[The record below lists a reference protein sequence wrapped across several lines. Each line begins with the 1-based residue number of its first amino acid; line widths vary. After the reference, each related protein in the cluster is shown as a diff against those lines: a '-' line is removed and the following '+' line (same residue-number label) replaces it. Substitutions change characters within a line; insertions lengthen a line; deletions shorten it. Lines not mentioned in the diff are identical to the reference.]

1 MSRLIA
7 IIEDDETISQ
17 MYTYKLQASGFR
29 TITAYNGKQGL
40 ELCEKM
46 LPDLILLDLRMP
58 IMNGDEM
65 LEKLR
70 STAWGSTMRVII
82 LTNISRD
89 EAPKL
94 LSLLNVDR
102 YIVKAHHTP
111 QQIVDIINEL
121 IGPNIKS
128 E

>member
-1 MSRLIA
+1 MATKIA
-7 IIEDDETISQ
+7 IIEDDLAISQ
-17 MYTYKLQASGFR
+17 MYRIKFETDGYEVE
-29 TITAYNGKQGL
+29 TAENGKQGL

-46 LPDLILLDLRMP
+46 LPDLIMLDLRMP

-89 EAPKL
+89 EAPKI

-111 QQIVDIINEL
+111 QQIVDIINEIL
-121 IGPNIKS
+121 
-128 E
+128 